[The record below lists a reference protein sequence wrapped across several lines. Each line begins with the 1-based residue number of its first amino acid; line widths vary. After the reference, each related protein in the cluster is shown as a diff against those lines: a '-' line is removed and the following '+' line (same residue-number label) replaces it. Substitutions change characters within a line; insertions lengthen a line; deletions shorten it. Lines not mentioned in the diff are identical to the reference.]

1 MHNIR
6 VLNEITE
13 KAKINKKAHNQTI
26 CRFTPDGDE
35 PEILTNID
43 DEMTDE
49 TNRDLRGSSDVIDFG
64 SYMDQTPITVHPR
77 LYLETVMD
85 MFKQLGPRVVLL
97 EEKGKLKGLVT
108 VKDVLK
114 YTARIENMESP
125 STIHYSRECGGVFD
139 KFSSWLSRR
148 NNTQSY
154 TRLQNRSSIDL
165 NESHELGSRR
175 F

>member
-1 MHNIR
+1 MISV
-6 VLNEITE
+6 VLE
-13 KAKINKKAHNQTI
+13 KARVNKKAHNKTI
-26 CRFTPDGDE
+26 CRFTLDGDV

-43 DEMTDE
+43 DEMTEE

-64 SYMDQTPITVHPR
+64 TYMDQTPITVHPK

-125 STIHYSRECGGVFD
+125 SNIHYSRECGGIFD
-139 KFSSWLSRR
+139 KFSTWLSRR
-148 NNTQSY
+148 NNNQSY

-165 NESHELGSRR
+165 NETGESHELYNRS
-175 F
+175 